1 MRPQSFFRLAV
12 ASCLLF
18 ATDAFLYAQSRIA
31 TQTHVRS
38 QDVDASRLDELIAQ
52 NRYLELQ
59 RDLSAAELS
68 SSDRTYFEGIVADRT
83 HNFADAIALLGKA
96 VPDLKAHS
104 AHRAAWALRA
114 LASDYFEAGRY
125 EDSANAYAALLKNYR
140 GQFHAEDLQ
149 EFSDNLHTYEMLRGA
164 PAQVVA
170 AATGFT
176 VATRLDPLGNTD
188 VPVSVGKTGRLN
200 GLCEMFRVLKSGGR
214 MLFSDALVVG
224 EMISHEEINTRSWLL
239 LLQSAG
245 ENERLS
251 EHAGSGRSVPP
262 TQPKVRPASQRSG
275 IRHGRSAEMNWW
287 YWRERAIL
295 KGLQAFLS
303 CVHCLTAERRLLRYL
318 YVADRGR

>member
-18 ATDAFLYAQSRIA
+18 ATDAFLYAQFRIA

-200 GLCEMFRVLKSGGR
+200 GLCERFRVLKSGGR

-251 EHAGSGRSVPP
+251 EHAGFREVRATDTTESAASIAKKWHQTRKKRRDELVVLEGTSNFEGAASVPFLRSLSDSRASLVEIP
-262 TQPKVRPASQRSG
+262 VRG
-275 IRHGRSAEMNWW
+275 G
-287 YWRERAIL
+287 
-295 KGLQAFLS
+295 
-303 CVHCLTAERRLLRYL
+303 
-318 YVADRGR
+318 